1 MEQGGTDSMKVRVA
15 HTIKWNVIDKVAS
28 QLLYAVTGIV
38 LARVLSQDD
47 FGLVGAVLV
56 FQSFATLF
64 VDSGFSSALIQKKTP
79 SDLDYSTVLW
89 FNIGVAALI
98 YAIMFFAAPLVALC
112 FENDARLIPLTRVMF
127 LVSIINATAIVQIN
141 RLMKRMDVRMV
152 AVSNSLGLVVGAVVG
167 IWMALAGYGAWA
179 LVWQYIAVAVV
190 KSGVLWFTGSWLPML
205 RFSWFSLKSIFNVG
219 MGVMATS
226 FLNVVF
232 QNIYSFVIGNRV
244 GLVALGYYTQSD
256 KWSKMPVASLSAV
269 LTSSFLPVLSQYQD
283 NEKKFAA
290 ATAKM
295 SRFTA
300 YITFPVMIMLM
311 VCAQPVFH
319 ALFGEKWDASVPLFQ
334 LLCLRGIFTI
344 LGSLYNNFII
354 ALGRSRLMIWTEVVR
369 DVSALVAIAI
379 TLPYI
384 ALSSPGN
391 ITEGLVIFLWGQVA
405 ASVLAWL
412 VTLVIASNLARRGWW
427 AYVWDCVPYLAITVL
442 ACAVMLPMA
451 AYIANPWL
459 LLAAQGVAGIMVYMG
474 VNQVLGSKMQRDAI
488 AYLTRK
494 NLDSA
499 FEH

>member
-1 MEQGGTDSMKVRVA
+1 MKVRVA
-15 HTIKWNVIDKVAS
+15 RTIKWNVIDKIAS

-64 VDSGFSSALIQKKTP
+64 VDSGFSSALIQKKSPTE
-79 SDLDYSTVLW
+79 LDYSTVLW
-89 FNIGVAALI
+89 FNIGIAALI
-98 YAIMFFAAPLVALC
+98 YAIMFFCAPLVAMC

-127 LVSIINATAIVQIN
+127 LVSIINATSIVQIN
-141 RLMKRMDVRMV
+141 RLMKKMDVRMV
-152 AVSNSLGLVVGAVVG
+152 AVSNSLGLVAGAVVG
-167 IWMALAGYGAWA
+167 IWMALSGYGAWA
-179 LVWQYIAVAVV
+179 LVWQYIVVAAV
-190 KSGVLWFTGSWLPML
+190 KSGVLWFTGAWLPLL
-205 RFSWFSLKSIFNVG
+205 RFSWQSLKSIFNVG

-283 NEKKFAA
+283 DAKKFAS

-300 YITFPVMIMLM
+300 YITLPAMIMLM
-311 VCAQPVFH
+311 VCATPIFH
-319 ALFGEKWDASVPLFQ
+319 CLFGAKWDASIPLFQ
-334 LLCLRGIFTI
+334 LLCLRGIFTV

-354 ALGRSRLMIWTEVVR
+354 ALGRSKLMIWTEVVR
-369 DVSALVAIAI
+369 DVSALVAIGI

-391 ITEGLVIFLWGQVA
+391 LTEGLVIFLWGQVA
-405 ASVLAWL
+405 ASVLAWF
-412 VTLVIASNLARRGWW
+412 VTLIIASRLSQRGWW
-427 AYVWDCVPYLAITVL
+427 AYVWDCVPYLAITAL
-442 ACAVMLPMA
+442 CCAVMLLLA
-451 AYIANPWL
+451 VYITNPWL
-459 LLAAQGVAGIMVYMG
+459 LLAAQGCAGCAVYLG
-474 VNQVLGSKMQRDAI
+474 VNGAMGSKMQRDAI
-488 AYLTRK
+488 AYISNKL
-494 NLDSA
+494 
-499 FEH
+499 

>member
-1 MEQGGTDSMKVRVA
+1 MKVRVA

-64 VDSGFSSALIQKKTP
+64 VDSGFSSALIQKKSPT
-79 SDLDYSTVLW
+79 DLDYSTVLW
-89 FNIGVAALI
+89 FNIGVASII
-98 YAIMFFAAPLVALC
+98 YAIMFFAAPLVAMC
-112 FENDARLIPLTRVMF
+112 FENDVRLIPLTRVMF
-127 LVSIINATAIVQIN
+127 LVSIVNATAIVQIN

-152 AVSNSLGLVVGAVVG
+152 AVSNSLGLIVGAVVG
-167 IWMALAGYGAWA
+167 IWMALAGFGAWA

-190 KSGVLWFTGSWLPML
+190 KSLVLWFTGSWLPML
-205 RFSWFSLKSIFNVG
+205 RFSWQSLKSIFNVG
-219 MGVMATS
+219 MGVMTTS
-226 FLNVVF
+226 FLNVIF

-283 NEKKFAA
+283 NAEKFVA

-295 SRFTA
+295 NRFTA
-300 YITFPVMIMLM
+300 YVTLPVMIMLM

-319 ALFGEKWDASVPLFQ
+319 ALFGDKWDASVPLFQ
-334 LLCLRGIFTI
+334 LLCLRGIFTVS
-344 LGSLYNNFII
+344 GSLYNNFII

-369 DVSALVAIAI
+369 DVSALVAIAV

-391 ITEGLVIFLWGQVA
+391 LTEGLVIFLWGQVA
-405 ASVLAWL
+405 ASVLAWF
-412 VTLVIASNLARRGWW
+412 VTLLIASRLVRRRWW
-427 AYVWDCVPYLAITVL
+427 AYVWDCVPYLAITML
-442 ACAVMLPMA
+442 ACAVMLPLA
-451 AYIANPWL
+451 VYIANPWL
-459 LLAAQGVAGIMVYMG
+459 LLLAQGLAGIVVYLG
-474 VNQVLGSKMQRDAI
+474 VNQILGSRMQRDAI
-488 AYLTRK
+488 AYVTRRYSY
-494 NLDSA
+494 SA
-499 FEH
+499 LEH